1 MVGLSEGLFAGHDI
15 HKVRDVP
22 NAIGGK
28 FLRKFFK
35 SKRAGPLCDLGADN
49 LIFSGEEFVVGGV
62 FGVGHGLSVT

>member
-28 FLRKFFK
+28 FLRKLFDC
-35 SKRAGPLCDLGADN
+35 KRACPLRDLRADD
-49 LIFSGEEFVVGGV
+49 LVFGGEKFVVGGV